1 MDFTA
6 LSRKLHEL
14 DPSTPQEDA
23 AKLKAMATGQ
33 PVEEVKKETVT
44 ESVARAPI
52 DEVAQFKALAGV
64 NTKAKTAPQGV
75 AAELAAL
82 AGIITESTQVVA
94 EKSVSKAQQKAM
106 GAALA
111 AKRGDIPKSELKGA
125 SKEMVDMSEKDL
137 EDFAKTKH
145 KGLPE
150 KKKKEESFDAKAF
163 RESFEAMVEAKKM
176 PMGPGPDGKKGT
188 KDDKPAFLNQKTGA
202 KKSKSDKKD
211 DGMTDKQK
219 KYFGKKNE
227 SVEEGKYKSDAQRK
241 AIHASKDKKM
251 KEASCSSSMKKK
263 KTNES
268 IEAMQENKPLAFKDL
283 LGIVKESGGQ
293 QQIDCVDTT
302 LWTWAQRVANAK
314 YEGTK
319 AEVFAGML
327 YERNGG
333 RFEMHDVLAEDK

>member
-6 LSRKLHEL
+6 LSRKLHEI

-44 ESVARAPI
+44 ESVAQAPM

-64 NTKAKTAPQGV
+64 NTKANTAPQGE

-163 RESFEAMVEAKKM
+163 RESFETMVEAKAKPDFLDIDKDGDKKE
-176 PMGPGPDGKKGT
+176 PMKKAAKEAGKSKGGKKEM
-188 KDDKPAFLNQKTGA
+188 
-202 KKSKSDKKD
+202 S
-211 DGMTDKQK
+211 DKQK
-219 KYFGKKNE
+219 KYFGKKDE